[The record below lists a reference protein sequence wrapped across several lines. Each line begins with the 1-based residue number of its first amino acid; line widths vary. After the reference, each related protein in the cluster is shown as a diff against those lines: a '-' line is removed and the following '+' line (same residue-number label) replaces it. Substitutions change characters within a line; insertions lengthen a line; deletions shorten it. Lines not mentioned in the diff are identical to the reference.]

1 MNISRAVSFIVRQQ
15 PPLSEMLA
23 RGLANYAAVAAAIL
37 PDVERHIGSEASQQA
52 VVMALRRLAERLTLQ
67 DASSFDFHSEII
79 MKSPLCDIAVEWSP
93 QLAGILRELYRAVD
107 IKQGDTLHL
116 IHGNYEVSIITNEK
130 HKGMMLKQ
138 LAGHR
143 IINVETS
150 LVALSLRFGKE
161 FMHTPGV
168 IAQVMRELAWNAINV
183 FEIVS
188 TYTELI
194 LIVADRDATRGY
206 SVLTGL
212 VRRVAAQ

>member
-1 MNISRAVSFIVRQQ
+1 MNVSRAVSFIVNQQ

-23 RGLANYAAVAAAIL
+23 RGLANYAAV
-37 PDVERHIGSEASQQA
+37 
-52 VVMALRRLAERLTLQ
+52 
-67 DASSFDFHSEII
+67 
-79 MKSPLCDIAVEWSP
+79 
-93 QLAGILRELYRAVD
+93 AVD

-130 HKGMMLKQ
+130 HKGMMLKR

-168 IAQVMRELAWNAINV
+168 VAQV
-183 FEIVS
+183 
-188 TYTELI
+188 
-194 LIVADRDATRGY
+194 
-206 SVLTGL
+206 
-212 VRRVAAQ
+212 